1 MMHKENHQDGKD
13 VLVEEY
19 RESHAFAGYNI
30 FLHRLILLKD
40 IWKTQFLGFMKL
52 KKNDPIIAATN
63 LFRTLSTFIHL
74 KMEMEESVT

>member
-1 MMHKENHQDGKD
+1 MHKENHQDGKD

-19 RESHAFAGYNI
+19 RESPAFAGYNI